1 MLILFCLFVYKNFEL
16 REVDELCWFQY
27 TTERDQGGGALCR
40 SYHEKLPIRVFRS
53 SQLSSQYAPSS
64 LENGNI
70 GYRYDGLYAVKAI
83 YDKNGDETEVYPPAG
98 VKHTFFLTRLPKKS
112 INGFIEP
119 SIYYNSSGLQELW
132 NKIQEKNCIKPE
144 KFEITQPFKKL
155 GPIPEMKESN
165 SVANISV
172 MKRKENA
179 VAQMNKQPRI
189 QENLGKQSNVKKVV
203 PVEEVS
209 KSCIEKDESGSDN
222 IHSNELCK
230 NISIGIIKSS
240 VSELKRNNAS
250 ERIKQSKPGDK
261 GGSSDCNNII
271 AIPAPI
277 NCIIERKE
285 TNSQSET
292 KKSVVCNIKLEID
305 NNITSGDDCI
315 KNEEHDKQEKGSGK
329 DNAIKLSKNVKNKT
343 TDDEHDTDKNVTS
356 IEKSS
361 KRSLVHISTTRKL
374 EKNKFVE
381 QKINEKKKQKL
392 KSKYPL
398 NPSKTS
404 NDDGGGGCGGMWKK
418 SHLNKIKPSSIHM
431 GCRVSV
437 EYKDIL
443 YKATVR
449 KSRAKNN
456 SYDFLI
462 HYDGNKKSNVRWIP
476 MSMIHDIYLGDNT
489 ENPKIIKANTL
500 KYEISLDEKLLR
512 SQQSLV
518 NHDCKNNGI
527 KKTKT
532 SNNIMEEK
540 SSVAIE
546 TQTKA
551 EHIDNNVKTKK
562 LQCHSVDE
570 SLQNTYDQS
579 FPLGADVYVEY
590 RSILYSATVRNCRLK
605 GSKVEYLVHYDGYK
619 KTSDKWVEEST
630 LSEINCRTT
639 RRFKKLRTNPTEKNR
654 PPALKKKEEGDADAD
669 EKIKDST
676 LSLRKTR
683 SKIGEGIHDRV
694 SNTSVLDM
702 EGFNSGVEFLPG
714 SCIFVNWKNSL
725 HLSKMLKRRKRGKIT
740 EYFVHYDG
748 YSTDDEAW
756 VPLSVV
762 YEVNPQTKKIFEKTS
777 DTRKLTHQFT
787 PSSRTRGAASR
798 QVGTS
803 TSISSE
809 TNSKCKNRKISFA
822 QTVDLFRI
830 YSGVEFLPGSMIFA
844 ERKNKLHLAKM
855 IKRRGRGDNMEY
867 YIHYDGSKEH
877 TDTWKSILLVYEINP
892 QTKRMF
898 NQQKK

>member
-1 MLILFCLFVYKNFEL
+1 
-16 REVDELCWFQY
+16 
-27 TTERDQGGGALCR
+27 
-40 SYHEKLPIRVFRS
+40 
-53 SQLSSQYAPSS
+53 

-132 NKIQEKNCIKPE
+132 NKIQETNCIKPK
-144 KFEITQPFKKL
+144 KFEITQPCKRL
-155 GPIPEMKESN
+155 GPIPEMKQDISL
-165 SVANISV
+165 ANVPIK
-172 MKRKENA
+172 KRKEKE
-179 VAQMNKQPRI
+179 VAQMNKLPCI

-203 PVEEVS
+203 PVKDVS
-209 KSCIEKDESGSDN
+209 KSCIEKDESDSVN
-222 IHSNELCK
+222 IHSNGLCE

-240 VSELKRNNAS
+240 FSELKGNNAS
-250 ERIKQSKPGDK
+250 EGIKHSKPVDK
-261 GGSSDCNNII
+261 CGSSDCNDII

-277 NCIIERKE
+277 SCMIDRKE
-285 TNSQSET
+285 TDSQSET
-292 KKSVVCNIKLEID
+292 KRSVACNIKLEID
-305 NNITSGDDCI
+305 NNIKSVDNCI
-315 KNEEHDKQEKGSGK
+315 KNEKDDKEEEGSGK
-329 DNAIKLSKNVKNKT
+329 ENAIKLSKKLKKKT
-343 TDDEHDTDKNVTS
+343 TDDERDTEKNFTS

-361 KRSLVHISTTRKL
+361 KRPLVHISTTSKL
-374 EKNKFVE
+374 EKDEFVE
-381 QKINEKKKQKL
+381 QQINEKKKRKL

-398 NPSKTS
+398 HPSKTS
-404 NDDGGGGCGGMWKK
+404 KVVDGGCGGRWKK
-418 SHLNKIKPSSIHM
+418 SHLNKIKPSSIHK

-449 KSRAKNN
+449 KSRAKND

-476 MSMIHDIYLGDNT
+476 MSMIHDIYLGDNI
-489 ENPKIIKANTL
+489 ENPKIIKPKIL
-500 KYEISLDEKLLR
+500 KSEASLDEKLLK

-518 NHDCKNNGI
+518 NHDCKNDEI

-532 SNNIMEEK
+532 SSNMDEK

-551 EHIDNNVKTKK
+551 KNIDNNIKTKK
-562 LQCHSVDE
+562 LQCQTIDE
-570 SLQNTYDQS
+570 SLQNTYDQA
-579 FPLGADVYVEY
+579 FPLGSDVYVEY
-590 RSILYSATVRNCRLK
+590 RAILYSATVRNVRFK

-654 PPALKKKEEGDADAD
+654 PPALKKKDEGDAD
-669 EKIKDST
+669 EKIKEST
-676 LSLRKTR
+676 LNLRKTR
-683 SKIGEGIHDRV
+683 SKIGEGTHDKA

-702 EGFNSGVEFLPG
+702 EGINSGVEFLPG

-762 YEVNPQTKKIFEKTS
+762 YEVNPQTKRIFEKTS
-777 DTRKLTHQFT
+777 DTRKSSHQFT
-787 PSSRTRGAASR
+787 SSSRTRGAASR

-809 TNSKCKNRKISFA
+809 TNSKCKNRKMTFA